1 MSSPLRS
8 KKRGNTIVW
17 ILVAMLI
24 LGLGGFG
31 ARNFGGST
39 TALGTVGDR
48 EIDLRDYARTLQR
61 EISAVSAQIG
71 QPLSFAQAQALGI
84 DRTVQARVIASAA
97 LDNEADRVGLSVG
110 DAEVRRQ
117 LMAVPAFQGLDGS
130 FDRDTYALTLRQ
142 EGLSETEFEA
152 KLRDEAARTVLQG
165 AILGGTA
172 APEAYVAK
180 IAAWATET
188 RDFTVA
194 ELIASDLPEPVPAP
208 DETAI
213 KAYYDAHPDDFTR
226 PETRRISYVWLSPD
240 MLADEVELDEA
251 TLQAAYAERIDEFV
265 TPERRLVERLVY
277 PDNASAEAA
286 KARYDAGA
294 ATFEDLARERGLTLA
309 DIDLGEMSKD
319 ALGAA
324 GEAVFALD
332 APGVVGPVA
341 SDLGPALY
349 AMNGILEA
357 QEVSFEEARDDLAS
371 EAAADKARRL
381 VAEKSDG
388 IEDLLASGAT
398 LEEVAAETGMELGEV
413 AFDAGTEEG
422 IAAYT
427 AFRDA
432 AEAATAEDFPVL
444 TPLDD
449 GGIFALR
456 LDGIDPPALRPLD
469 EVRGQA
475 AEGWRQN
482 ETHARLLALAEEIK
496 ATLAGGGTLEGAGL
510 VTTRYDEF
518 ARGGFI
524 ADAPAAVAET
534 AFSLDEGGSAV
545 VDSAGRVHL
554 VALDAVH
561 AADPASEEVVRT
573 REALEAQLGQSLAQ
587 DMFQLFTQ
595 AIEAEAGIR
604 LDAAAINAV
613 HAQMN

>member
-17 ILVAMLI
+17 ILMAMLV

-48 EIDLRDYARTLQR
+48 EIDLRDYARALQR

-71 QPLSFAQAQALGI
+71 QPLSFTQAEAFGI

-97 LDNEADRVGLSVG
+97 LDNEADRIGLSVG
-110 DAEVRRQ
+110 DAEVRKQ
-117 LMAVPAFQGLDGS
+117 LMAVPAFQGLDGK
-130 FDRDTYALTLRQ
+130 FDRDTYALTLKQ
-142 EGLSETEFEA
+142 EGLSETAFEA

-172 APEAYVAK
+172 APETYVAK

-194 ELIASDLPEPVPAP
+194 ELIAADLPEPVPAP
-208 DETAI
+208 DDAAI
-213 KAYYDAHPDDFTR
+213 QAYYEAHPDDFTR

-251 TLQAAYAERIDEFV
+251 TLQAAYAERIGEFV

-277 PDNASAEAA
+277 PDKESAEAA
-286 KARYDAGA
+286 KARFDAGE
-294 ATFEDLARERGLTLA
+294 ATFEALAGERGLTLA

-332 APGVVGPVA
+332 TPGVVGPID

-349 AMNGILEA
+349 AMNGILDA
-357 QEVSFEEARDDLAS
+357 QEVSFEEARDDLAA
-371 EAAADKARRL
+371 EAATDKARRL
-381 VAEKSDG
+381 VADKSDE

-398 LEEVAAETGMELGEV
+398 LEEVATETGMEPGTIE
-413 AFDAGTEEG
+413 FNAGTEDG

-432 AEAATAEDFPVL
+432 ATAATAEDFPVL

-449 GGIFALR
+449 GGVFALR

-469 EVRGQA
+469 EVRDEA
-475 AEGWRQN
+475 VTGWRQD
-482 ETHARLLALAEEIK
+482 ETHTRLLALAEEIR

-524 ADAPAAVAET
+524 ADTPAEVAET
-534 AFSLDEGGSAV
+534 AFSLEDGGSAV
-545 VDSAGRVHL
+545 VDSSNRVIL
-554 VALDAVH
+554 VALNAIH
-561 AADPASEEVVRT
+561 AADPASDEVVQT

-595 AIEAEAGIR
+595 SIEAEAGIR

>member
-97 LDNEADRVGLSVG
+97 LDNEADRIGLSVG

-469 EVRGQA
+469 EVRDQA

-482 ETHARLLALAEEIK
+482 ETHARLLTLAEEIK